1 MSSMSWLLALDIG
14 NSSVVAA
21 AAIDD
26 NPASIVPLGYST
38 GTEARS
44 WMPAAVFLTSDTVY
58 TGQQAIDHAAD
69 APSAFAHSPKRFVGS
84 DNQRAV
90 ELFATIIEK
99 VRRSA
104 LMHLGNRDS
113 SLSDFPT
120 KLILTH
126 PAAWPSSARTVLIDA
141 AKSAGFDED
150 TIELV
155 SEPIAAAYSVSQRHR
170 TGKLFV
176 LDVGGGTCDVAVV
189 DMDTASPRVLADGGE
204 NTIGGNNFDL
214 AMIEL
219 MESRTL
225 EEFGALPE
233 EIHSVEGQLEFQSQA
248 KKVREALSE
257 SPDAS
262 FTVDSEEL
270 LITRDEFE
278 AAIADDVE
286 RIRALIADKTSLLG
300 EAPGMLSGLLVGGTV
315 RTPAISRVVQQSM
328 EVLPIEEPITAVA
341 LGAAEYGKILLA
353 QASKPTSGGT
363 LTHPVND
370 TDSPT
375 SKKPALSQKA
385 ATRIGAVVAGLVI
398 AAGMFYFVGNG
409 SDESSNQAADPAASS
424 ESDASA
430 TLHTY
435 PNVSIGNL
443 KATVLK
449 PDAPAFKDGYF
460 SCEPMV
466 DAVKDELDGIK
477 GFPQATPD
485 ISGFAGT
492 SECRFSAEDSAPEGS
507 LSIRTYT
514 PAGTS
519 MSVSTVNPSSDSR
532 IASWYEKEKGGID
545 YLEPAQVFVYVR
557 DFGWLIVES
566 TSDEI
571 IEKNVLQDVAAV
583 LDAKLQPQRP

>member
-1 MSSMSWLLALDIG
+1 MSWLLALDIG

-21 AAIDD
+21 AAIDGG
-26 NPASIVPLGYST
+26 PASIVPLGYGT
-38 GTEARS
+38 GNDAKS
-44 WMPAAVFLTSDTVY
+44 WMPAAVFLTSNTVY

-104 LMHLGNRDS
+104 LMYLGNRDS
-113 SLSDFPT
+113 SLPDYPT

-155 SEPIAAAYSVSQRHR
+155 SEPIAAAHSVSQRHR

-214 AMIEL
+214 AMIGL
-219 MESRTL
+219 MEARTID
-225 EEFGALPE
+225 EFGELPE
-233 EIHSVEGQLEFQSQA
+233 ELDSAEGQLEFQSQA

-262 FTVDSEEL
+262 FTVDGEEL

-278 AAIADDVE
+278 EAIADDIE
-286 RIRALIADKTSLLG
+286 RVRSLITDKTSLLG

-353 QASKPTSGGT
+353 QTNKSASGSALPQPAG
-363 LTHPVND
+363 NAD
-370 TDSPT
+370 NASP
-375 SKKPALSQKA
+375 KKRALSQKA

-409 SDESSNQAADPAASS
+409 SDESAEQAAPPAEPSQ
-424 ESDASA
+424 SDTSA
-430 TLHTY
+430 ALHTY
-435 PNVSIGNL
+435 PNVSIGDL
-443 KATVLK
+443 KATELK

-460 SCEPMV
+460 SCEPMI

-492 SECRFSAEDSAPEGS
+492 SECRFSGEDSTPDGS
-507 LSIRTYT
+507 LSIRTFT

-519 MSVSTVNPSSDSR
+519 MYVSAVNPSADSR
-532 IASWYEKEKGGID
+532 IENWYEKEEGDID

-566 TSDEI
+566 ASEEI
-571 IEKNVLQDVAAV
+571 IDKNVLQDVAAA
-583 LDAKLQPQRP
+583 LDEELQLQRP